1 MKADRTR
8 GIFYLISKDFS
19 VELMDTYYHNRKCKT
34 IKNNK
39 FSYG

>member
-19 VELMDTYYHNRKCKT
+19 VELMGIDGYLL
-34 IKNNK
+34 
-39 FSYG
+39 S